1 MKKTIKDFDLKGEKV
16 IIRCDFNV
24 PIVNGVITD
33 DTRIKASLK
42 TIKFAI
48 SKGAKVILLS
58 HLGRVNSLEDK
69 EKYSLSVVAA
79 RLRELLDM
87 KVIFVP
93 ETRGEEVERVIS
105 TMKNKDIVLLENTR
119 FEDLKGNRES
129 KNSRVLS
136 KYWASLGDIFIND
149 AFGTLHRKHAST
161 YGIAKILPSGVG
173 LLVADELKVLSKIS
187 KEPKRPF
194 VVILGGSKVDDK
206 IGVIET
212 LAKKADYVLICG
224 AMAFTFLKAAGFKA
238 CKSFVSEDYLSYCV
252 DILSK
257 YEDKVILPIDVVTAK
272 DVNETGKVKF
282 INEIDSSDYGFDIGP
297 GTVKVFK
304 QYLRDSKTI
313 FWNGP
318 AGYIESDQF
327 LEGTKKLLDVITG
340 TDAFTVIGGG
350 DTASVVTLLGYKD
363 KIKHIST
370 GGGASLELLE
380 GKKLSA
386 LDIIDDKE

>member
-24 PIVNGVITD
+24 PIIDGVITD

-42 TIKFAI
+42 TIKFAVNR
-48 SKGAKVILLS
+48 GAKVILLS

-69 EKYSLSVVAA
+69 EKYSLKIVAD

-87 KVIFVP
+87 KVVFIP
-93 ETRGEEVERVIS
+93 ETRGEEVEKVIS

-119 FEDLKGNRES
+119 FEDIKGNRES

-206 IGVIET
+206 IGVIES
-212 LAKKADYVLICG
+212 LAKKADNVLICG
-224 AMAFTFLKAAGFKA
+224 AMAFTFLKAAGFKS

-272 DVNETGKVKF
+272 DVNDSGKVKF
-282 INEIDSSDYGFDIGP
+282 INEIASDDYGFDIGP

-304 QYLRDSKTI
+304 QYLKDSKTV

-318 AGYIESDQF
+318 AGYTECEQF
-327 LEGTKKLLDVITG
+327 QEGTKKLLDVITNSS
-340 TDAFTVIGGG
+340 AFTVIGGG
-350 DTASVVTLLGYKD
+350 DTASAAITLGYKD